1 MIKQFKRSYKWNKY
15 AKPISKSINS
25 KTIQNYLAIIDK
37 NKNLTVEIEEDLI
50 HKAKK
55 GDQKAK
61 EELFKAFF
69 NKVLEVAKEYSGHVE
84 TFEDLIQEGMMGLE
98 CALQRFKPE
107 MKWRFSTYS
116 KWWIRAY
123 IVKYFSDNIRGFKVP
138 VEVSVK
144 LYRINQTTERLSK
157 DLLREPTDAEIA
169 DQLGMEENHVNFL
182 RRYLQ
187 PHFSIDAPITQCD
200 TSLGTKLF
208 VGENLA
214 DDHKDNARESLI
226 RKDTVEQIRKALDT
240 LSPRERFIVEHRYN
254 INGES
259 DDEGMTLEE
268 VGKLVK
274 LTPERVRQIQR
285 DAETKLK
292 KKLNK

>member
-1 MIKQFKRSYKWNKY
+1 MIKQFKRGYTWNKY
-15 AKPISKSINS
+15 SKPISKSINS
-25 KTIQNYLAIIDK
+25 DTIQKYLSIIEK
-37 NKNLTVEIEEDLI
+37 NKNLSAEIEADLI
-50 HKAKK
+50 FKAKK
-55 GDQKAK
+55 GDGKAK

-84 TFEDLIQEGMMGLE
+84 TFEDLIQEGMIGLE
-98 CALQRFKPE
+98 RALEGFKPE

-123 IVKYFSDNIRGFKVP
+123 VVKYFSDNIRGFKVP

-144 LYRINQTTERLSK
+144 LYRINQTIERLSK

-169 DQLGMEENHVNFL
+169 SQLEMEENHVNFL
-182 RRYLQ
+182 RKYLY

-200 TSLGTKLF
+200 TSFGPKLF
-208 VGENLA
+208 IGENLA

-240 LSPRERFIVEHRYN
+240 LSPRERFIIEHRYN

-285 DAETKLK
+285 DTEAKLK
-292 KKLNK
+292 KKLNR